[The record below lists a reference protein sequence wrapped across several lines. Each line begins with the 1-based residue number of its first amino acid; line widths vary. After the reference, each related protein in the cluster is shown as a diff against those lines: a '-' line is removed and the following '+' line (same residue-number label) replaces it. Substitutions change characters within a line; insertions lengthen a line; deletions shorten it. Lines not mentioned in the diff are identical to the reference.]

1 MKEMMSVRETNPD
14 YRNIRRSLTNEQARD
29 VMLAQAPNHKKIEK
43 DAVVMY
49 KDVVDPSDAYT
60 RYVVVEDR
68 DDRVLMADLDYYTAL
83 GPLHKVA
90 MKSDL
95 KLYRKKK

>member
-1 MKEMMSVRETNPD
+1 MSVRESGVD
-14 YRNIRRSLTNEQARD
+14 YRKARYSLSQDEARE
-29 VMLAQAPNHKKIEK
+29 VMLAQASTHRRIEK

-68 DDRVLMADLDYYTAL
+68 DDRVLMADLDYSTAL

-90 MKSDL
+90 FKSDL

>member
-1 MKEMMSVRETNPD
+1 MKEMMSVRESAPD
-14 YRNIRRSLTNEQARD
+14 YRNMRRGLTNEQARD
-29 VMLAQAPNHKKIEK
+29 VMLAQASKHKKIEK

-68 DDRVLMADLDYYTAL
+68 DDRVLMADLDYSTAL

-90 MKSDL
+90 FKSDL
-95 KLYRKKK
+95 KLYKKKK

>member
-1 MKEMMSVRETNPD
+1 MKEMMSVRESEPD
-14 YRNIRRSLTNEQARD
+14 FRGTPAQREARD
-29 VMLAQAPNHKKIEK
+29 VMLAQVSSHKKIEK

-49 KDVVDPSDAYT
+49 KEVVDPSDAYT

-68 DDRVLMADLDYYTAL
+68 DDRVLMADLDYFTAL

-90 MKSDL
+90 FKSDL
-95 KLYRKKK
+95 KLYKKKK

>member
-1 MKEMMSVRETNPD
+1 MKEMMSVRESEPRYGRT
-14 YRNIRRSLTNEQARD
+14 LTQNEAKE
-29 VMLAQAPNHKKIEK
+29 VMLAQASSHKKIEK

-49 KDVVDPSDAYT
+49 KEVVDPSDAYT

-68 DDRVLMADLDYYTAL
+68 DDRVLMADLDYFTAL

-90 MKSDL
+90 FKSDL

>member
-1 MKEMMSVRETNPD
+1 MKEMMSVRETEAK
-14 YRNIRRSLTNEQARD
+14 YRDLRRSMSLDEAKE
-29 VMLAQAPNHKKIEK
+29 VMLAQASSHKQIEK

-49 KDVVDPSDAYT
+49 KEVLDPSDAYT

-68 DDRVLMADLDYYTAL
+68 GDRVLMADLEYATAL
-83 GPLHKVA
+83 GPLHTVA

>member
-1 MKEMMSVRETNPD
+1 MKEMMSVRESEPRYGRT
-14 YRNIRRSLTNEQARD
+14 LTQNEAKE
-29 VMLAQAPNHKKIEK
+29 VMLAQASSHKKIEK

-49 KDVVDPSDAYT
+49 KEVVDPSDAYT

-68 DDRVLMADLDYYTAL
+68 DDRVLMADLDYFTAL

-90 MKSDL
+90 FKSDL
-95 KLYRKKK
+95 KLYKKKK

>member
-1 MKEMMSVRETNPD
+1 MKERTAVRESEPD
-14 YRNIRRSLTNEQARD
+14 FRGTPAQREARD
-29 VMLAQAPNHKKIEK
+29 VMLAQASSHKKIEK

-49 KDVVDPSDAYT
+49 KEVVDPSDAYT

-68 DDRVLMADLDYYTAL
+68 DDRVLMADLDYFTAL

-90 MKSDL
+90 FKSDL
-95 KLYRKKK
+95 KLYKKKK

>member
-1 MKEMMSVRETNPD
+1 MKEMMSVRESEPRYGRT
-14 YRNIRRSLTNEQARD
+14 LTQNEAKE
-29 VMLAQAPNHKKIEK
+29 VMLAQASSHKKIEK

-49 KDVVDPSDAYT
+49 KEVVDPSDAYT

-68 DDRVLMADLDYYTAL
+68 DDRVLMADLDHSSSL
-83 GPLHKVA
+83 GPYHSVA
-90 MKSDL
+90 FKSDL

>member
-14 YRNIRRSLTNEQARD
+14 YRNLRRSLTNEQARD

-49 KDVVDPSDAYT
+49 KDGP
-60 RYVVVEDR
+60 R
-68 DDRVLMADLDYYTAL
+68 ADGRPRL
-83 GPLHKVA
+83 LHRPGAAPQGGHEV
-90 MKSDL
+90 
-95 KLYRKKK
+95 

>member
-1 MKEMMSVRETNPD
+1 MKEMMSVRESAPD
-14 YRNIRRSLTNEQARD
+14 YRNMRRSLTNEQARD
-29 VMLAQAPNHKKIEK
+29 VMLAQASRHKKIEK

-68 DDRVLMADLDYYTAL
+68 DDRVLMADLDHSSSL
-83 GPLHKVA
+83 GPYHSVA
-90 MKSDL
+90 FKSDL
-95 KLYRKKK
+95 KLYKKKK

>member
-1 MKEMMSVRETNPD
+1 MKEMMSVRESEPRYGRT
-14 YRNIRRSLTNEQARD
+14 LTQNEAKE
-29 VMLAQAPNHKKIEK
+29 VMLAQASSHKKIEK

-49 KDVVDPSDAYT
+49 KDVVDPSDVYT

>member
-1 MKEMMSVRETNPD
+1 MKEMMSVRESEPRYGRT
-14 YRNIRRSLTNEQARD
+14 LTQNEAKE
-29 VMLAQAPNHKKIEK
+29 VMLAQASSHKKIEK

-49 KDVVDPSDAYT
+49 KEVVDPSDAYT

-68 DDRVLMADLDYYTAL
+68 DDRVLMADLDYFTAL

-90 MKSDL
+90 FKSDL
-95 KLYRKKK
+95 KLDKKKK

>member
-1 MKEMMSVRETNPD
+1 MKEMMSVRESEPD
-14 YRNIRRSLTNEQARD
+14 CRGPPAQREARD
-29 VMLAQAPNHKKIEK
+29 VMLAQASSHKKIEK

-68 DDRVLMADLDYYTAL
+68 EDRVLMADIDSSTAL
-83 GPLHKVA
+83 GPHHKVA
-90 MKSDL
+90 FKSDL
-95 KLYRKKK
+95 KLYKKKK

>member
-1 MKEMMSVRETNPD
+1 MKEMMSVRESEPRYGRT
-14 YRNIRRSLTNEQARD
+14 LTQNEAKE
-29 VMLAQAPNHKKIEK
+29 VMLAQASSHKKIEK

-49 KDVVDPSDAYT
+49 KEVVDPSDAYT

-68 DDRVLMADLDYYTAL
+68 DDRVLMADLDYFTSL

-90 MKSDL
+90 FKSDL

>member
-1 MKEMMSVRETNPD
+1 MSVREPD
-14 YRNIRRSLTNEQARD
+14 AAYRNSRRNLTGDRAREA
-29 VMLAQAPNHKKIEK
+29 VLAQAPSHGRIEK

-49 KDVVDPSDAYT
+49 KNVVDPSDAYT

-68 DDRVLMADLDYYTAL
+68 GDRVLMADLEHATAL
-83 GPLHKVA
+83 GPIQSVA
-90 MKSDL
+90 FKNDL

>member
-1 MKEMMSVRETNPD
+1 MKEMRSVRESEPD
-14 YRNIRRSLTNEQARD
+14 FRGTPAQREARD
-29 VMLAQAPNHKKIEK
+29 VMLAQASSHKKIEK

>member
-14 YRNIRRSLTNEQARD
+14 YRNLRRSLTNEQARD

-90 MKSDL
+90 FKSDL
-95 KLYRKKK
+95 KLYKKKK

>member
-1 MKEMMSVRETNPD
+1 MKEMMSVRESAPD
-14 YRNIRRSLTNEQARD
+14 YRNMRRSLTNEQARD

-68 DDRVLMADLDYYTAL
+68 EDRVLMADLDSSTAL
-83 GPLHKVA
+83 GPHHKVA
-90 MKSDL
+90 FKSDL
-95 KLYRKKK
+95 KLYKKKK